1 MSSLQNLIFSAIE
14 NPASPVW
21 FPELTEQLVTY
32 GWKNIHEKYG
42 LQEDN
47 YSTEAIF
54 HGRIGNSINATACLS
69 PTNSK

>member
-14 NPASPVW
+14 NPLSLVW

-32 GWKNIHEKYG
+32 SWKNIHEKYE

-47 YSTEAIF
+47 YSTEAIISWPYRQF
-54 HGRIGNSINATACLS
+54 NKHHYSFKS
-69 PTNSK
+69 YYSE